1 MGSLILC
8 YKKKAK
14 QPYEITRI
22 HRKIYT
28 IEELCY
34 YLCNNLYLID
44 YTIMNEQLCDWL
56 EEELSLTELAQ
67 NLRQSLKQYGSV
79 EQFVVTILAYASI
92 YTTTELRRI
101 QNVLE
106 QLKNQ
111 KEIERKKYKADNLL
125 ESGAVKPAI
134 LIYQSIIHGAHD
146 DSVDGKFY
154 GRVYGCLGAA
164 YGKIFLYEEAAKM
177 YEAAFQI
184 CEEESMRRAYL
195 YCCKK
200 SMSSEKYAKL
210 LEKNEI
216 YQLVD
221 QELRNEIEE
230 LKKQS
235 RPILSEEMLGEW
247 KEQYRRLGTGEI

>member
-1 MGSLILC
+1 
-8 YKKKAK
+8 
-14 QPYEITRI
+14 
-22 HRKIYT
+22 
-28 IEELCY
+28 
-34 YLCNNLYLID
+34 
-44 YTIMNEQLCDWL
+44 
-56 EEELSLTELAQ
+56 
-67 NLRQSLKQYGSV
+67 
-79 EQFVVTILAYASI
+79 
-92 YTTTELRRI
+92 
-101 QNVLE
+101 
-106 QLKNQ
+106 
-111 KEIERKKYKADNLL
+111 
-125 ESGAVKPAI
+125 
-134 LIYQSIIHGAHD
+134 
-146 DSVDGKFY
+146 
-154 GRVYGCLGAA
+154 
-164 YGKIFLYEEAAKM
+164 M

-221 QELRNEIEE
+221 QELHNEIEE